1 MAEVRDNP
9 AAKRFELELDGHRAW
24 SDYERQGAVV
34 DIRHTLVPLEARGKG
49 MASILIKGS
58 LDLIRSRGEQ
68 VIPTCPFVHAYMR
81 KHPETQDLLTEPDW
95 LERHPPKEHL
105 AP

>member
-9 AAKRFELELDGHRAW
+9 AAKRFELELGAHRAW
-24 SDYERQGAVV
+24 SSYERDGKVV
-34 DIRHTLVPLEARGKG
+34 DIRHTLVPPEARGKG

-58 LDLIRSRGEQ
+58 LDLIRSRDEK

-81 KHPETQDLLTEPDW
+81 KHPETQDLLTVPDW
-95 LERHPPKEHL
+95 LDKHPPEHKQ
-105 AP
+105 P